1 MVEIVLTSL
10 EAPIFNKAAVVPSRW
25 LITRAERSKS
35 DGISH
40 GDDKPSASRLRFS
53 ALTGTKRRG
62 AAAVAAH
69 VMGVG
74 PTTSSSSRS
83 GSEAL
88 LSNRLNSKNRIQGGR
103 I

>member
-1 MVEIVLTSL
+1 MPPAALDL
-10 EAPIFNKAAVVPSRW
+10 RNAP
-25 LITRAERSKS
+25 TRAA
-35 DGISH
+35 
-40 GDDKPSASRLRFS
+40 DKTGASRLGFS

-74 PTTSSSSRS
+74 PITSSSSRS

-88 LSNRLNSKNRIQGGR
+88 VEIESIVKNVFRVAESEVSQHDELVWRSGQDA
-103 I
+103 

>member
-10 EAPIFNKAAVVPSRW
+10 EAPIFNKAAARPSRW
-25 LITRAERSKS
+25 LITRAERSKE
-35 DGISH
+35 DGISR
-40 GDDKPSASRLRFS
+40 GADKPGASRLGLV
-53 ALTGTKRRG
+53 ALTGTKRRC

-74 PTTSSSSRS
+74 PITSSSSRS

-88 LSNRLNSKNRIQGGR
+88 LSNRLNSKSRIQGGR

>member
-1 MVEIVLTSL
+1 M
-10 EAPIFNKAAVVPSRW
+10 PSGW
-25 LITRAERSKS
+25 LITPAERSKS
-35 DGISH
+35 DGISR
-40 GDDKPSASRLRFS
+40 GDDKPGASRLGMM

-74 PTTSSSSRS
+74 PITSSSSRY

-88 LSNRLNSKNRIQGGR
+88 VEIESIVKNVFRGTESEVSQHDELV
-103 I
+103 

>member
-1 MVEIVLTSL
+1 MPPAALDL
-10 EAPIFNKAAVVPSRW
+10 RNAP
-25 LITRAERSKS
+25 TRAV
-35 DGISH
+35 
-40 GDDKPSASRLRFS
+40 DKPGASRLGFS

-74 PTTSSSSRS
+74 PITSSSSRS

-88 LSNRLNSKNRIQGGR
+88 VEIESIVENVFSGTESEVSQHDELVWRSGQHV
-103 I
+103 